1 MHDIC
6 WLNKPLLRDDISKHL
21 WNHHFRPTVFA
32 PPGLAFEGQAKTP
45 GGVDQDPMQV
55 SDLVKIS
62 VECILCL
69 VDSVRSWKSWGY

>member
-1 MHDIC
+1 M
-6 WLNKPLLRDDISKHL
+6 LVEQTLRDDISKTSL
-21 WNHHFRPTVFA
+21 KPPLPGPVFA
-32 PPGLAFEGQAKTP
+32 SPGLAFEGQARTP

-69 VDSVRSWKSWGY
+69 VDSVRS